1 MKDVI
6 SSILVNIPH
15 YQHTTIKQYNTAGAG
30 MGDGVDTV
38 GVAVTIIPVILS
50 AVLGDYMQS

>member
-1 MKDVI
+1 
-6 SSILVNIPH
+6 
-15 YQHTTIKQYNTAGAG
+15 